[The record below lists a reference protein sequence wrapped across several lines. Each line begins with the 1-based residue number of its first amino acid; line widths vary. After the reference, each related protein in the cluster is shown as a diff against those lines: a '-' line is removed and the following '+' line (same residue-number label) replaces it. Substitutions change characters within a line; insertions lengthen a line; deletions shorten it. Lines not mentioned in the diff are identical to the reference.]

1 MFSFFVYFTFIF
13 TRLWL
18 ITLKT
23 LWTQSF
29 VDVLKCSVKTGVLK
43 KFANFIC
50 FTCFTCWSLF
60 LIKLQA
66 LSSATFLATLQLRLT
81 PTQVFCCETC
91 EIFKNA
97 YFEEQ
102 LRATASIRKTFAN
115 LREKHL
121 RQSLVLKRLQ
131 AWRPALLLKANS
143 PAQVI
148 SCEICKIFNDTAPM
162 AASKILYRT
171 TRFWKKRPIHFMKTK
186 YTMLNFTNVTQ

>member
-66 LSSATFLATLQLRLT
+66 LSSATLLVRDSNTVWRTTTSDCFYSEKFCKFQRKT
-81 PTQVFCCETC
+81 PASL
-91 EIFKNA
+91 FKNVA
-97 YFEEQ
+97 GLKDCNFIKSK
-102 LRATASIRKTFAN
+102 LSSTGIFLWN
-115 LREKHL
+115 L
-121 RQSLVLKRLQ
+121 Q
-131 AWRPALLLKANS
+131 
-143 PAQVI
+143 
-148 SCEICKIFNDTAPM
+148 
-162 AASKILYRT
+162 
-171 TRFWKKRPIHFMKTK
+171 
-186 YTMLNFTNVTQ
+186 NF